1 MVSWTRIRRLMETCF
16 EQHPQCKHSDSV
28 DLPEGFRVI
37 DVTRRCLIEMSQC
50 DFVALS
56 YVWGEDMDESSVTF
70 KSNIEE
76 LEVAGSLSPARLPQT
91 LEDAMRVC
99 EQLQERYL
107 WIDRL
112 CIIQDDTEDKARQI
126 KAMDKIFSAAR
137 FVIVAAYGDGVN
149 FGLPGISR
157 PRWVTQ
163 MSVDLPE
170 VTVTNCVHEN
180 IGEDMAV
187 WRTRAW

>member
-1 MVSWTRIRRLMETCF
+1 
-16 EQHPQCKHSDSV
+16 
-28 DLPEGFRVI
+28 
-37 DVTRRCLIEMSQC
+37 MSQC

-56 YVWGEDMDESSVTF
+56 YVWGEGMDESSVTC

-157 PRWVTQ
+157 PRLITQ
-163 MSVDLPE
+163 ITIDLPAM
-170 VTVTNCVHEN
+170 TVTNHVRDKLD
-180 IGEDMAV
+180 DMAV

>member
-1 MVSWTRIRRLMETCF
+1 MKACLE
-16 EQHPQCKHSDSV
+16 EHPQCKHSDSV

-37 DVTRRCLIEMSQC
+37 DVTRRCLIGKSQC

-56 YVWGEDMDESSVTF
+56 YVWGPDVDQSSVTC

-76 LEVAGSLSPARLPQT
+76 LEVPGSLSPARLPQT
-91 LEDAMRVC
+91 LEDAIRVC

-126 KAMDKIFSAAR
+126 KAMDKIFSAA
-137 FVIVAAYGDGVN
+137 
-149 FGLPGISR
+149 
-157 PRWVTQ
+157 
-163 MSVDLPE
+163 
-170 VTVTNCVHEN
+170 
-180 IGEDMAV
+180 
-187 WRTRAW
+187 

>member
-1 MVSWTRIRRLMETCF
+1 MVSWTRIRRLMKACLE
-16 EQHPQCKHSDSV
+16 EHPQCKHSDSV

-56 YVWGEDMDESSVTF
+56 YVWGEGMDESSVTC

-99 EQLQERYL
+99 EQLQ
-107 WIDRL
+107 
-112 CIIQDDTEDKARQI
+112 
-126 KAMDKIFSAAR
+126 
-137 FVIVAAYGDGVN
+137 
-149 FGLPGISR
+149 
-157 PRWVTQ
+157 
-163 MSVDLPE
+163 
-170 VTVTNCVHEN
+170 
-180 IGEDMAV
+180 
-187 WRTRAW
+187 

>member
-1 MVSWTRIRRLMETCF
+1 MVSWTRIRRLMKACLE
-16 EQHPQCKHSDSV
+16 EHPQCKHSDSV

-56 YVWGEDMDESSVTF
+56 YVWGEGMDESSVTC

-157 PRWVTQ
+157 PRLITQ
-163 MSVDLPE
+163 ITIDLPAM
-170 VTVTNCVHEN
+170 TVTNHVRDKLD
-180 IGEDMAV
+180 DMAV